1 MDAGISALLR
11 REALE
16 SLSLFDDD
24 FGSLSL
30 LADDFGSLSLLADK
44 FESLF
49 VSGDVF
55 VGCLKRGSTSS
66 STLHGILTISSCRPV
81 VPAVYM

>member
-16 SLSLFDDD
+16 SLSLLDDD

-30 LADDFGSLSLLADK
+30 LADDFGSLSLLADN

-49 VSGDVF
+49 VSG
-55 VGCLKRGSTSS
+55 
-66 STLHGILTISSCRPV
+66 
-81 VPAVYM
+81 AAYM